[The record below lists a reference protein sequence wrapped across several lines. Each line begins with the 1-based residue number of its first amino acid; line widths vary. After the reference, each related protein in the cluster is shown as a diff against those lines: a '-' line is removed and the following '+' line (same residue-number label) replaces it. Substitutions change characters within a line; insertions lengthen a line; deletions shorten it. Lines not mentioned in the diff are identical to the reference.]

1 MRRLA
6 WAIGIVIL
14 AVLLVGCSRKT
25 AADPIGE
32 GFSCSVKAVY
42 RDMQVRG
49 TLTREAVGTLT
60 MSFTAPET
68 LDGLTARWDGGD
80 VTLTMH
86 GMSFAMD
93 PASVPE
99 SALGE
104 EIIAAFD
111 AALRGEGERTQKDGK
126 LTVRDSGANGEYTLV
141 FDAETGRPLSLSVPS
156 LPLTAEFSDF
166 KSINNGG

>member
-6 WAIGIVIL
+6 WLL
-14 AVLLVGCSRKT
+14 AAMVLLTGCSRRT
-25 AADPIGE
+25 AAEPIGE
-32 GFSCSVKAVY
+32 GFSCAVEAVY
-42 RDMQVRG
+42 RELQVRG
-49 TLTREAVGTLT
+49 TLTREAAGTLT
-60 MSFTAPET
+60 MQFTAPDT
-68 LDGLTARWDGGD
+68 LNGMTARWDGSD

-104 EIIAAFD
+104 EIVAAFD

-126 LTVRDSGANGEYTLV
+126 LTVRDQGANGEYTLV
-141 FDAETGRPLSLSVPS
+141 FDADTGHPLSLSVPS
-156 LPLTAEFSDF
+156 LPLTATFSQCENI
-166 KSINNGG
+166 KNGG